1 MSLNIYKFLFE
12 AEESE
17 NRQAPEDPVSVKEP
31 EVKARPSTDSV
42 DDQIDALLL
51 RYENASIREEDKD
64 VGTLSE
70 SLGYLNLKALLRE
83 QEEDLGEE
91 DLGEEEGGEEG
102 GEEEEAPDPAG
113 SEDMTVTDPAEEQE
127 VPPLDVD
134 AFTNRVVRLLMNHKN
149 LLNIE
154 EAIINRAKNF
164 LDENYGDKFVNVY
177 LDILEQEHGIG
188 IQEFQT
194 KYSEDDVFGIGANP
208 AGSGIT
214 GGG

>member
-127 VPPLDVD
+127 VPPLFRT
-134 AFTNRVVRLLMNHKN
+134 ARVRHPSDRHAAHVVNPHAKPHVEARLRLDRGYE
-149 LLNIE
+149 LRY
-154 EAIINRAKNF
+154 INSSA
-164 LDENYGDKFVNVY
+164 E
-177 LDILEQEHGIG
+177 
-188 IQEFQT
+188 
-194 KYSEDDVFGIGANP
+194 
-208 AGSGIT
+208 
-214 GGG
+214 